1 MKRIGIV
8 SCIFLVTGLTIFLLI
23 RNPPFTG
30 MYFYGYPHISTVYP
44 SSKFSPKKF
53 SQIKIGTNIKEVE
66 KFIGQPFELSIIK
79 STHAFGMPYI
89 NEKIPDNSKYL
100 AYYSDGI
107 EFGKYD
113 WECFMIAYNST
124 GNVVYKK
131 NTWIDGD

>member
-8 SCIFLVTGLTIFLLI
+8 SCLFLVTGLAIFAG
-23 RNPPFTG
+23 T
-30 MYFYGYPHISTVYP
+30 YFSCYTDVATLYP
-44 SSKFSPKKF
+44 SCKFSPKKF

-89 NEKIPDNSKYL
+89 NERIPDNSKHL

-113 WECFMIAYNST
+113 WECFMIAYDSV

-131 NTWIDGD
+131 SAWIDGD